1 MGHSRLGTLPD
12 TKPWRRVVGVLG
24 SGGNVAVIAS
34 NTSQAAQGG
43 LDLAES
49 DEGLRHTFWLLSQ
62 VVLAARQDDF
72 TSVLKDLGVKVPREP
87 TAFSIVAGFTDA
99 VDNHLR
105 RTHART
111 DIGEMAQMA
120 AAEAITATLSNKL
133 TGLFDTTHVEVQ
145 SAMKDCSTQSGFANL
160 AHDFFSRFTQRF
172 LTYHLSRELANH
184 VGEGR
189 RFTSPSE
196 HTEFVEQLGIHSRQ
210 AALIVKQFAGD
221 WYSKANFEGGISPT
235 KAKNFLHVAIDKLR
249 RELNVRG
256 ERGG

>member
-24 SGGNVAVIAS
+24 GGGSVAAIAS
-34 NTSQAAQGG
+34 NTSEAAQSG

-72 TSVLKDLGVKVPREP
+72 QTVLKQLGVRVPREP
-87 TAFSIVAGFTDA
+87 TALNIVAGFTDA
-99 VDNHLR
+99 VDDHLR
-105 RTHART
+105 RTRARS

-120 AAEAITATLSNKL
+120 AAEAMTATLSGRL
-133 TGLFDTTHVEVQ
+133 TNLFETTHVDVQ
-145 SAMKDCSTQSGFANL
+145 RAMRDSSTQTGFANL

-184 VGEGR
+184 VGEGK
-189 RFTSPSE
+189 RFASPTE
-196 HTEFVEQLGIHSRQ
+196 HTEFIDQLGVHSRQ

-249 RELNVRG
+249 RELSVRG